1 MSTLETGPDSGPD
14 LGPDLALKAR
24 SQGYAYGAGAS
35 QRQPAQIMLTRGAFV
50 QLQSVDGVILARAP
64 RNLVQFDAPLGSA
77 PRKVHFPDG
86 ALFESHDDAAL
97 GAIMGQTRGAVLHQL
112 EAFHPR
118 LIGVVALCL
127 AAVWALWRY
136 GLDMLVAVAIW
147 ATPPAIAVQM
157 DKGTLQVIDFQMASP
172 TLISPAEQ
180 ARVSAIFNDLRAALP
195 AQALR
200 GQEFNLLFRNMDGI
214 GPNAFAL
221 PGGTVVMTDAFVQ
234 EFGQDDV
241 LAGVL
246 GHEIAHVVDQHGL
259 KRLYRSLSVAVLIA
273 FLAGD
278 VGSIL
283 EDIVL
288 EGNVL
293 LSLSHSRAQERDAD
307 AFGLRLAADAG
318 YDPDGLAVFFER
330 LLQEYGAG
338 DGSDWLSTHPS
349 SAQRVRDIRALI
361 EALP

>member
-1 MSTLETGPDSGPD
+1 MSAQQMAAP
-14 LGPDLALKAR
+14 A
-24 SQGYAYGAGAS
+24 QGFAYGAGAS
-35 QRQPAQIMLTRGAFV
+35 QRRPAQMVLTSGNFV
-50 QLQSVDGVILARAP
+50 QLQGADGTVLARAP
-64 RNLVQFDAPLGSA
+64 RDLVQVDAPLGSA

-86 ALFESHDDAAL
+86 ALFESQDHAAIAAIL
-97 GAIMGQTRGAVLHQL
+97 GQSRGAMLHQM
-112 EAFHPR
+112 EAFRPR
-118 LIGVVALCL
+118 LIAVVALCL
-127 AAVWALWRY
+127 AATWALWRY
-136 GLDMLVAVAIW
+136 GLDILVAGAIW
-147 ATPPAIAVQM
+147 ATPPAIVAQI
-157 DKGTLQVIDFQMASP
+157 DQGTMQVIDFQMASP
-172 TLISPAEQ
+172 TTISPAEQ
-180 ARVSAIFNDLRAALP
+180 ARVTAIFDDLRAVLP
-195 AQALR
+195 EGDLR
-200 GQEFNLLFRNMDGI
+200 GQEFNLQFRQMDGV

-234 EFGQDDV
+234 EFGQDDI

-278 VGSIL
+278 VGPIL

-338 DGSDWLSTHPS
+338 DESDWLSTHPS
-349 SAQRVRDIRALI
+349 SAERVRDIRAMI